1 MRKALKEKA
10 DKVLCLTYRRQPVL
24 LVRGKGIKVWDNQGR
39 KYLDFVAGIS
49 AVNLG
54 HSHPEVIKAIC
65 QQAKKLVH
73 ISNLFYNQHQILLAE
88 LLVEKSVLDRAFFCN
103 SGAEA
108 NESAIKL
115 ARKYSQ
121 EKGNGGYKIICAK
134 NSFHGRTFGSLSAT
148 GQEKF
153 KKGFKPMLSGFKFV
167 KYGDLKAL
175 KESITEDTIAVML
188 EPVQGEAGVI
198 IPPEGYL
205 AGVRKICDRHK
216 LLLILDEVQTAMGRI
231 GRLFGYEWAG
241 VEPDIIT
248 LAKALGNGFPIG
260 AMLAKEKIAEVFGPG
275 SHASTFGG
283 NPLAC
288 SAGLATVRV
297 ISKEK
302 LYLSAQ
308 KSGGFFL
315 EGLKELKKRHPCIK
329 EVRGVGLMLAVELRI
344 DSCERVVEG
353 MRKRGFLINL
363 TQGKVL
369 RFLPPLIV
377 KKNEIERLIEAL
389 DQELAR
395 FDLEV

>member
-1 MRKALKEKA
+1 M
-10 DKVLCLTYRRQPVL
+10 
-24 LVRGKGIKVWDNQGR
+24 LVKGKGIRVWDNEGKQ
-39 KYLDFVAGIS
+39 YLDFVAGIS

-54 HSHPEVIKAIC
+54 HSHPEVSKAIC
-65 QQAKKLVH
+65 EQAKKIVH
-73 ISNLFYNQHQILLAE
+73 ISNLFYNQPQILLAE
-88 LLVEKSVLDRAFFCN
+88 LLVKKSVLDRVFFCN
-103 SGAEA
+103 SGTEA

-121 EKGNGGYKIICAK
+121 EKGNKGYKIICAK

-167 KYGDLKAL
+167 KYGDLKGL
-175 KESITEDTIAVML
+175 EKSITEDTIAVML
-188 EPVQGEAGVI
+188 EPVQGEAGVR

-205 AGVRKICDRHK
+205 SGVRRLCDKYK

-231 GRLFGYEWAG
+231 GRLFGYEWSG

-260 AMLAKEKIAEVFGPG
+260 AMLAKEKVAEVFGPG

-297 ISKEK
+297 ISEER

-308 KSGGFFL
+308 KLGEFFL
-315 EGLKELKKRHPCIK
+315 AGLKELKKRHACIK
-329 EVRGVGLMLAVELRI
+329 EVRGIGLMLAVELRI
-344 DSCERVVEG
+344 DSAERVIDG
-353 MRKRGFLINL
+353 MRKRGFLVNL

-377 KKNEIERLIEAL
+377 KKDEIERLIEAL
-389 DQELAR
+389 DQELVK
-395 FDLEV
+395 FDLEL